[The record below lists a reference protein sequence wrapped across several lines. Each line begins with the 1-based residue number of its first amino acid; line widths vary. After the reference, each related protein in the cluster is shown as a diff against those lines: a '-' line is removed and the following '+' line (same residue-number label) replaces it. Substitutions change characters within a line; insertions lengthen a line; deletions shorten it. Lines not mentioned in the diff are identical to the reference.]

1 MRKYLLILLICQS
14 SFSFSQKFGAKVG
27 ISYSTDIL
35 TFVNL
40 GISYEHKLTD
50 KLSLN
55 TELARS
61 IRGYVSE
68 VQYVNPNGLSLGF
81 GNEGIIQS
89 YLELPVQLRLYLDKN
104 HKFSVNSGVY
114 FSYSLKRSIQ
124 VQKDGNKSI
133 TGLMPD
139 DLEKGFD
146 SSVLGA
152 SKVDYGINLGLNY
165 SLKKIPLNFDL
176 RFYKGFTKQE
186 QHKLFFLSNF
196 QPNDPF
202 AKYNGNNVVADLQ
215 TISGLEF
222 SIGYKF

>member
-1 MRKYLLILLICQS
+1 MKKCLLILFICQS
-14 SFSFSQKFGAKVG
+14 TFSFSQKFGAKVG
-27 ISYSTDIL
+27 ISYSTNIV

-40 GISYEHKLTD
+40 GVSFEHKLTD

-55 TELARS
+55 TELNRS
-61 IRGYVSE
+61 VRGYISE
-68 VQYVNPNGLSLGF
+68 VQYVNSIGQSLGI

-89 YLELPVQLRLYLDKN
+89 YLELPVQLKIYLDKN
-104 HKFSVNSGVY
+104 HKFSVNPGIY
-114 FSYSLKRSIQ
+114 LSYSLKRSIQ
-124 VQKDGNKSI
+124 VQKDANKSVNGF
-133 TGLMPD
+133 TSEE
-139 DLEKGFD
+139 LEKGFD
-146 SSVLGA
+146 GSVLGA
-152 SKVDYGINLGLNY
+152 SKVDYGINLGVNY

-186 QHKLFFLSNF
+186 QHKLFYLGNF

-202 AKYNGNNVVADLQ
+202 ANFNGNKVIADLQ

>member
-1 MRKYLLILLICQS
+1 MKKCLLILFICQS
-14 SFSFSQKFGAKVG
+14 TFCFSQKFGAKVG
-27 ISYSTDIL
+27 ISYSTNIV

-40 GISYEHKLTD
+40 GVSFEHKLTD

-55 TELARS
+55 TELNRS
-61 IRGYVSE
+61 VRGYISE
-68 VQYVNPNGLSLGF
+68 VQYVNSIGQSLGI

-89 YLELPVQLRLYLDKN
+89 YLELPIQLKIYLDKN
-104 HKFSVNSGVY
+104 HKFSVNPGIY
-114 FSYSLKRSIQ
+114 LSYSLKRSIQ
-124 VQKDGNKSI
+124 VQKDANKSVNGF
-133 TGLMPD
+133 TSEE
-139 DLEKGFD
+139 LEKGFD
-146 SSVLGA
+146 GSVLGA
-152 SKVDYGINLGLNY
+152 SKIDYGINLGVNY

-186 QHKLFFLSNF
+186 QHKLFYLGNF

-202 AKYNGNNVVADLQ
+202 ANFNGNKVIADLQ

>member
-1 MRKYLLILLICQS
+1 MRKYLLILFIFQS
-14 SFSFSQKFGAKVG
+14 TLSFSQKIGAKVG

-40 GISYEHKLTD
+40 GISYEHKLSD

-55 TELARS
+55 TELNRS
-61 IRGYVSE
+61 VRGYISE
-68 VQYVNPNGLSLGF
+68 VQYVNSTGQSLGI

-89 YLELPVQLRLYLDKN
+89 YLELPIQLKLYLDKN

-114 FSYSLKRSIQ
+114 ISYSLNRSIQ
-124 VQKDGNKSI
+124 VQKDVNKSI
-133 TGLMPD
+133 TGLIPEE
-139 DLEKGFD
+139 LEKGFD
-146 SSVLGA
+146 GSVLGA

-176 RFYKGFTKQE
+176 RFYKGFTNQE
-186 QHKLFFLSNF
+186 QHKLFFFSNF

-202 AKYNGNNVVADLQ
+202 AQYNGNNTVADLQ